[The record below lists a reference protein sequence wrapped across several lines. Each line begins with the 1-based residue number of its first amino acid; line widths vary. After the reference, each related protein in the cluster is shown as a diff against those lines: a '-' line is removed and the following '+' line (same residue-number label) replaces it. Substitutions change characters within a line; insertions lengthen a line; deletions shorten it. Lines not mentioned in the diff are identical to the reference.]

1 MKKAFITLAVF
12 SACVS
17 GAAQANFVGN
27 QSDNTQIQ
35 VGESTMNAGP
45 HVAGRAG
52 IGAASMGS
60 TAQKVDFQALKNYG
74 SVQNGVYVL
83 GGGHSGMGKF
93 NFAKVG
99 AGDVW
104 FGEWASDISSDT
116 DRTVYYVGDT
126 TGTTLPTSGTA
137 TYAVKGVNKFS
148 GSNDLNGTFTAN
160 FSNNTL
166 NGSIANS
173 QYTLGVNATIN
184 SATAAF
190 NGTASVGPIN
200 GTATGH
206 FFGNNA
212 AALAGIAQFSS
223 NFKYFD
229 TAFGGT
235 KQ

>member
-1 MKKAFITLAVF
+1 MKKAIVMIAVL
-12 SACVS
+12 SACIS
-17 GAAQANFVGN
+17 GAAQANIVGT
-27 QSDNTQIQ
+27 QSDNTQIL
-35 VGESTMNAGP
+35 VGESNLNAGP

-74 SVQNGVYVL
+74 RVKNGVYVL
-83 GGGHSGMGKF
+83 GGGHSGMGNF
-93 NFAKVG
+93 NFARVG

-104 FGEWASDISSDT
+104 FGEWASDISSDA

-126 TGTTLPTSGTA
+126 AGTTLPTSGTA

-173 QYTLGVNATIN
+173 QYSLGVNATIN

-190 NGTASVGPIN
+190 HGTATVGPANGTAK
-200 GTATGH
+200 GH

-212 AALAGIAQFSS
+212 AALAGIAQFSGS
-223 NFKYFD
+223 AKIFD

>member
-1 MKKAFITLAVF
+1 MKKVVMTIAVL
-12 SACVS
+12 SACIS
-17 GAAQANFVGN
+17 GFAQANVVGN
-27 QSDNTQIQ
+27 QSDNTHVE
-35 VGESTMNAGP
+35 VGESNVNGGP

-52 IGAASMGS
+52 IGAVSLGS
-60 TAQKVDFQALKNYG
+60 TAQKVDFQALKNYS
-74 SVQNGVYVL
+74 SVQNGVNVL
-83 GGGHSGMGKF
+83 GGGHAGMGQF

-116 DRTVYYVGDT
+116 DRAVYYVGDT

-166 NGSIANS
+166 SGSIANS
-173 QYTLGVNATIN
+173 QYTLGVNASIN

-190 NGTASVGPIN
+190 NGTATVGPVS
-200 GTATGH
+200 GTAKGH

-212 AALAGIAQFSS
+212 AALAGIAQFAG
-223 NFKYFD
+223 NAKALD